1 MQTPFRLTP
10 LLPLFAVATIACATA
25 TTAGPSGQMTGA
37 PSARHAVEQFLAAVR
52 AQDIQAMSVVWGTS
66 RGPTRDNMDRN
77 ELERRAIIL
86 QCFLA
91 HDQFRIVSETPGE
104 GGRRIIVVAITRA
117 SQTRQPS
124 FHAVPGPSQRW
135 YVENIDL
142 ASVRDFCGDT
152 GAPTGR

>member
-1 MQTPFRLTP
+1 MIQTTLRTTT
-10 LLPLFAVATIACATA
+10 LLPLLAAAAIACATA
-25 TTAGPSGQMTGA
+25 APAGPTGQLTGA

-66 RGPTRDNMDRN
+66 RGPTRDTMDRN

-91 HDQFRIVSETPGE
+91 HDQFRIESESPGE
-104 GGRRIIVVAITRA
+104 GGRRIMVVAITRGD
-117 SQTRQPS
+117 QTRQPT

-142 ASVRDFCGDT
+142 ASVRDFCGN
-152 GAPTGR
+152 GATQ